1 MKVRSVAL
9 AFVSSVYLVA
19 LGANIGSAL
28 ATTNPVTTQAYQALT
43 TGDSAKAISLYSF
56 AIESRGLEPEVLAN
70 ALLNR
75 ALAYQQQG
83 AQAKAIDDYT
93 AALSLDAMSSE
104 LRATALYN
112 RGLSQ
117 QKLGNGPLA
126 IEDFT
131 SALLLNPSFA
141 HAFLSRANALRN
153 GGQYLFAL
161 SDYERALK
169 FGHPEPARVY
179 FGEAQTYELL
189 KRPNDMR
196 QMLKS
201 AVLADASFQP
211 AQDKLASLGVDQ
223 TSDESV
229 KNSDSDATDS
239 ILTASTVAVGGSST
253 IHKPDL
259 PKGIEPPANLTEV
272 SQTETTV
279 EQEILPQSKNT
290 AKLYTERL
298 PTSEDVAAVA
308 QPEEVTK
315 VAAIEKVVVVDE
327 VPPIPK
333 NPKAKG
339 GKKAV
344 LAQAD
349 EQPADPA
356 ETASIEPVEK
366 QASKTVSAAGW
377 GVQISSAASEDAAW
391 TTWKNLQKRYKALA
405 DKKPVVIKADLG
417 AKGVFFRV
425 RLAGFD
431 DQNSA
436 KSECSSL
443 KSQGVPCFIS
453 KSDGSNL

>member
-19 LGANIGSAL
+19 LGANIGSAV
-28 ATTNPVTTQAYQALT
+28 ATTNPITTQAYQALT
-43 TGDSAKAISLYSF
+43 NGDSAKAISLYSF
-56 AIESRGLEPEVLAN
+56 AIESRGLELEVLAN

-83 AQAKAIDDYT
+83 QQAKAIEDYS

-117 QKLGNGPLA
+117 QKLGSAPLA

-141 HAFLSRANALRN
+141 HAFLSRANALRDS
-153 GGQYLFAL
+153 GQYLFAL

-189 KRPNDMR
+189 KRPNDMK

-201 AVLADASFQP
+201 AVLADTNYQP
-211 AQDKLASLGVDQ
+211 AQDKLASLGGDQ
-223 TSDESV
+223 TSDANV
-229 KNSDSDATDS
+229 ANSEVGGSDP
-239 ILTASTVAVGGSST
+239 ILTSSIVAVGGSST

-259 PKGIEPPANLTEV
+259 PKGIEPPANLTEITPMV
-272 SQTETTV
+272 AEAD
-279 EQEILPQSKNT
+279 QEIQLERKNT
-290 AKLYTERL
+290 IKLYTERL
-298 PTSEDVAAVA
+298 PASDDTIALAAPA
-308 QPEEVTK
+308 PEKLSKTAE
-315 VAAIEKVVVVDE
+315 IEKVIVVDE
-327 VPPIPK
+327 VPPIPVSTK
-333 NPKAKG
+333 GKRVAKI
-339 GKKAV
+339 AV
-344 LAQAD
+344 AQAD
-349 EQPADPA
+349 KTIADPL
-356 ETASIEPVEK
+356 ETASIDPIE
-366 QASKTVSAAGW
+366 KTVTKRASVAGW
-377 GVQISSAASEDAAW
+377 GVQISSATSEDAAW
-391 TTWKNLQKRYKALA
+391 ATWKNLQKRYKALA
-405 DKKPVVIKADLG
+405 DKKPVVVRADLG

-431 DQNSA
+431 DQLGA

-443 KSQGVPCFIS
+443 KSKGVPCFIS
-453 KSDGSNL
+453 KSEG